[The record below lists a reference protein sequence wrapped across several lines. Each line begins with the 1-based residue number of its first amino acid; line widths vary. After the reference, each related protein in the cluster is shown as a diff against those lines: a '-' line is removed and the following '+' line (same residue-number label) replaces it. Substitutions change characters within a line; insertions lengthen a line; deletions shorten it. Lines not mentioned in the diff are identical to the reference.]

1 MSLDPRTFPTPPEPE
16 WKADSIKALFLDEAG
31 DEDEWF
37 TINFEYARNTDG
49 YQIYMI
55 DGYQYDQDQA
65 EEIVLNH
72 LKINKAEFIY

>member
-1 MSLDPRTFPTPPEPE
+1 MSLDPRTFPTPVEPE
-16 WKADSIKALFLDEAG
+16 WKADHISALFLDEVG
-31 DEDEWF
+31 EEDEFF
-37 TINFEYARNTDG
+37 TVEFEYSRNTEG

-72 LKINKAEFIY
+72 LKINRAEFIY